1 MGQYYVAHSVAKL
14 LALPANI
21 KATIK
26 NLKLRNTLAYFG
38 RVSVTEPKRFMAWAP
53 GYPLTAASSRSARQW
68 LKIKKD
74 NKLVRLSLE
83 KTSASVQL
91 FRSSFFSR
99 TNVPNVTRLR
109 H

>member
-1 MGQYYVAHSVAKL
+1 M
-14 LALPANI
+14 
-21 KATIK
+21 
-26 NLKLRNTLAYFG
+26 
-38 RVSVTEPKRFMAWAP
+38 TEAKRFMAWAP

-83 KTSASVQL
+83 KNFCKRPIVSVKL
-91 FRSSFFSR
+91 FSR
-99 TNVPNVTRLR
+99 TNVLNVNR